1 MLRNFCLGKCPEETS
16 MVLDV
21 PEAVAEYLAAEK
33 AKDADALSRCFT
45 EDGAVHDE
53 GRDYLGRDSIRQW
66 KQAADAKYRYVFQ
79 MINVQTFG
87 DLVTVRA
94 RLNGN
99 FPGSPVELDHIFKL
113 SGDKIASLE
122 IRS

>member
-1 MLRNFCLGKCPEETS
+1 MA
-16 MVLDV
+16 LDV
-21 PEAVAEYLAAEK
+21 PKPVAEYLAAEE

-45 EDGAVHDE
+45 EDGTVHDE
-53 GRDYLGRDSIRQW
+53 GRDYHGRDSIRQW
-66 KQAADAKYRYVFQ
+66 KQAADAKYRYTLQAVGIQ
-79 MINVQTFG
+79 PFG

-94 RLNGN
+94 RLTGK

-113 SGDKIASLE
+113 SNNKIVSLE

>member
-1 MLRNFCLGKCPEETS
+1 MGEKSRA
-16 MVLDV
+16 LDV
-21 PEAVAEYLAAEK
+21 PEPVAEYLAAEE

-45 EDGAVHDE
+45 EDGTVRDE
-53 GRDYLGRDSIRQW
+53 GQDYHGRDSIRQW
-66 KQAADAKYRYVFQ
+66 KQAADAKYRYVPRAVD
-79 MINVQTFG
+79 VQTFG

-94 RLNGN
+94 QLTSE

-113 SGDKIASLE
+113 SNGKIASLE

>member
-1 MLRNFCLGKCPEETS
+1 MA
-16 MVLDV
+16 LDV

-45 EDGAVHDE
+45 EDGTVHDE
-53 GRDYLGRDSIRQW
+53 GQDYHGRDSIRQW

-79 MINVQTFG
+79 AINVQTFG

-94 RLNGN
+94 RLTGG

-113 SGDKIASLE
+113 SNNKIVSLE